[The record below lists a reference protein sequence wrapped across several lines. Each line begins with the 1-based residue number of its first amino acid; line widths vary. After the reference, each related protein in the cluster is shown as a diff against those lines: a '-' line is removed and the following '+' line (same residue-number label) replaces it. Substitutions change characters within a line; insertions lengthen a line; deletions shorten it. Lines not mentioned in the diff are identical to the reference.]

1 MTQDVKIGGG
11 CCRKLF
17 GIKTG
22 FPDEVGGDLEWGADL
37 GWMVV
42 KLVDIVFFLVRKSM
56 GWFAASLL
64 KIENIHNYFGS
75 QLTF

>member
-22 FPDEVGGDLEWGADL
+22 FPDEVGGDLEGAVL

-42 KLVDIVFFLVRKSM
+42 KLVDIVFFLVRRSM
-56 GWFAASLL
+56 GWLAASLL
-64 KIENIHNYFGS
+64 KIENVQDYFGS
-75 QLTF
+75 